1 MVILM
6 MVAGPSYTCG
16 GGGNYFCHQKRVG
29 CHQVTF
35 IMIIIIMIIMT
46 ISITMNIAMF
56 IIVLNFVLVM
66 KYFFGTVMVN
76 IFIGSLITIIIV
88 LSQQL

>member
-35 IMIIIIMIIMT
+35 IMIIIIMT

-76 IFIGSLITIIIV
+76 IFIGSLIAIIIV